1 MKDQGKRAAT
11 FATERIGLIG
21 LGLVGSA
28 LAERLLAHG
37 YAVVGYD
44 IDPARSEA
52 LRSVGGEPAAGPAA
66 VAERCTRILLSLM
79 TTAIV
84 RQVVEGEGGI
94 LAAARRPE
102 CLIDTTTGDP
112 EETAA
117 LAERLVDQGIAYLD
131 APISGSSEQIRHRAG
146 TFMVGGQRE
155 VFERCRELFAAF
167 SDRVYYLGPSGTGSR
182 AKLAGNLVLGL
193 NRAALAEGLV
203 LAERLGLDLPA
214 FLEVL
219 RHSPAY
225 SVAMDA
231 KGDRMLDGDFTPESR
246 VRQHLKDLEL
256 ILDYARRAGQEL
268 PLGAVHRDL
277 LVKAVAAGDGDLDNA
292 AVIREIRRRHT

>member
-1 MKDQGKRAAT
+1 MPTG
-11 FATERIGLIG
+11 ECVGLIG

-28 LAERLLAHG
+28 LAELLLERG
-37 YAVVGYD
+37 YRVVGYD
-44 IDPARSEA
+44 IDPARGEA
-52 LRSVGGEPAAGPAA
+52 LRARGGELVAGPGP
-66 VAERCTRILLSLM
+66 VAERCTCIVLSLM

-84 RQVVEGEGGI
+84 RQVIEGEGGI
-94 LAAARRPE
+94 LAAARRPD

-112 EETAA
+112 EESAA
-117 LAERLVDQGIAYLD
+117 LTERLTGQGIACLD
-131 APISGSSEQIRHRAG
+131 APISGSSEQIRRRAG
-146 TFMVGGQRE
+146 TFMVGGRHE
-155 VFERCRELFAAF
+155 VFERCRELFAAL
-167 SDRVYYLGPSGTGSR
+167 SDRVYYLGPPGAGSR
-182 AKLAGNLVLGL
+182 AKLASNLVLGL

-214 FLEVL
+214 FLELL

-225 SVAMDA
+225 SVAMDV
-231 KGDRMLDGDFTPESR
+231 KGNRMLDGDFAPESR

-277 LVKAVAAGDGDLDNA
+277 LIRAVAAGDGDLDNA
-292 AVIREIRRRHT
+292 AVIREIRRRQTRSDVEH